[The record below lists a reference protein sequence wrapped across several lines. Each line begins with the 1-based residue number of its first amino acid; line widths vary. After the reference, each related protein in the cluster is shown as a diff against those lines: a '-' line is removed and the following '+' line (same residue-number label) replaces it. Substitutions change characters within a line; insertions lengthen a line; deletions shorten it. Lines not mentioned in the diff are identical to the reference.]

1 MSDGSQNQPPASDEA
16 KKGAAFEVITPPNRM
31 AGVII
36 PGEQP
41 GYDLEIIARAEVAL
55 KQLDVHFPDWMADNI
70 AQFKKAVDRLA
81 SGTVTAEAL
90 SEVFRH
96 AHTIRGDAATYG
108 YPMAA
113 NAANSFCNYLEAC
126 NVLGLPSPDI
136 VRRLSEAILV
146 MVGEADENVK
156 GHMSGILG
164 EALNVLAAE
173 HTLRAEKVLEER
185 RKRKEAAK
193 EKA

>member
-1 MSDGSQNQPPASDEA
+1 MTDRTDSLPPAVILSGGRSSRMGEA
-16 KKGAAFEVITPPNRM
+16 KALLAFGPARLVDHVAARIAPQVSDLFINANDPSIRLTGIDAFADGISGFRGPLAGIHAALAHIRDARPGASHVFVLPVDCPF
-31 AGVII
+31 
-36 PGEQP
+36 
-41 GYDLEIIARAEVAL
+41 
-55 KQLDVHFPDWMADNI
+55 FP
-70 AQFKKAVDRLA
+70 R
-81 SGTVTAEAL
+81 
-90 SEVFRH
+90 
-96 AHTIRGDAATYG
+96 
-108 YPMAA
+108 
-113 NAANSFCNYLEAC
+113 
-126 NVLGLPSPDI
+126 DI